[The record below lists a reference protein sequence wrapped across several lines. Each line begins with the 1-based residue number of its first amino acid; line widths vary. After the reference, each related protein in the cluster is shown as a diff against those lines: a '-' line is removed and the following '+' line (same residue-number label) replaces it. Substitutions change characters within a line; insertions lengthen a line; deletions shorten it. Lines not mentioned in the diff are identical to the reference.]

1 VTYSALHLLATVTNI
16 QVLKCSS
23 RTINVLLFAIPPSC
37 LIVRNRRDGRI
48 IVFAENLGAMKEGS
62 RLTISVLLEHVLDI
76 GLVAVAFS
84 KDDTLRRGALSL
96 HVARDTSQLVVSS
109 R

>member
-1 VTYSALHLLATVTNI
+1 
-16 QVLKCSS
+16 
-23 RTINVLLFAIPPSC
+23 LLFAISPVREV
-37 LIVRNRRDGRI
+37 VRNRRDGHV
-48 IVFAENLGAMKEGS
+48 IVFAENFGAMKESS
-62 RLTISVLLEHVLDI
+62 RLTISVLLEHVLDV

-109 R
+109 RHPGDSDG

>member
-1 VTYSALHLLATVTNI
+1 
-16 QVLKCSS
+16 
-23 RTINVLLFAIPPSC
+23 
-37 LIVRNRRDGRI
+37 
-48 IVFAENLGAMKEGS
+48 MKESS

-109 R
+109 RHPGDSDG

>member
-1 VTYSALHLLATVTNI
+1 
-16 QVLKCSS
+16 
-23 RTINVLLFAIPPSC
+23 
-37 LIVRNRRDGRI
+37 
-48 IVFAENLGAMKEGS
+48 MKESS

-109 R
+109 RQPSDSDV